1 MRAFVIFFCVVCCL
15 PTGGHA
21 EEAENLWPEVE
32 SAASRLLFVSVSS
45 PTSSHSYQTKSDG
58 IYFAKNVE
66 LREIVAQAYGVS
78 KDRVI
83 ADRHIAQSRFD
94 FKITVP
100 PYSRDRYLPLFQ
112 QAVEMSLALRVKK
125 VRRMMDI
132 LVATCSSPGPGL
144 TPSPPLKPNRRYQ
157 TGGQLRIDSGTLPVL
172 WEELHDLTGKIVL
185 NETKLPANRATFYDV
200 AVSLD
205 PSHPEGYRAAIEKQ
219 LGIVLTP
226 ARRSVEVFIVERDPK
241 AVRSQ

>member
-1 MRAFVIFFCVVCCL
+1 MRAFTLLFCAVCCL
-15 PTGGHA
+15 PAGAHA
-21 EEAENLWPEVE
+21 EKTENIWPEVE

-45 PTSSHSYQTKSDG
+45 PSARSYQTMSDG
-58 IYFAKNVE
+58 IYFAKNIE
-66 LREIVAQAYGVS
+66 LREIVAHAYDVS
-78 KDRVI
+78 RDRVI
-83 ADRHIAQSRFD
+83 AEQHIARSRFD
-94 FKITVP
+94 FTITVP
-100 PYSRDRYLPLFQ
+100 PYSRERYLPLFQ

-125 VRRMMDI
+125 VRRLMDV

-157 TGGQLRIDSGTLPVL
+157 TGGQLRIDSGTLSVL

-185 NETKLPANRATFYDV
+185 NETKLPANRAAFYDV
-200 AVSLD
+200 AVNLD

-226 ARRSVEVFIVERDPK
+226 ARRSVEVLVVERDPK